1 MLAGDKLIL
10 VPRLHLKTTWVKLEI
25 IRQILINPN
34 IRIGLFSVTS
44 RLVEQELRDIKVM
57 LCNPALRELFPDII
71 PRPGKEY
78 RNWEKSTANE
88 LTTRRD
94 PSLGKPPQESQV
106 TALGS
111 GATIV
116 GMHIDM
122 AFCDD
127 IIDPSTVTTVEQMK
141 KTEDWWAYIQS
152 VCELGAPITITGTFY
167 HYNDIYNKIIRDRHF
182 PKNRIFIR
190 KAIENNKILY
200 KSWFT
205 FKDLDKIK
213 KRQGNRIF
221 ANQYMLNPIPEEDQ
235 IFPGPQPTYI
245 QLPQADYTYYITV
258 DPSLGKEHSDE
269 TGIVVA
275 AVNKSK
281 FIYIVEALGVKKNS
295 NDLADFILQK
305 IIQYRPLKVGIEY
318 GLQEHLKYIIEARQ
332 SLYERELGRPI
343 PLILESIPITKGY
356 SKASRVNWT
365 LGAFLRQ
372 GKLRIHESCRDLIAE
387 MDTFTGMGNEKDN
400 IVDAA
405 SMLIALIGDF
415 HTGNYRIEDRR
426 ERGTFWDIFR
436 RKPKQSWRENF
447 A

>member
-1 MLAGDKLIL
+1 MIL

-34 IRIGLFSVTS
+34 VRIGLFSVTS

-71 PRPGKEY
+71 PDPGKEY
-78 RNWEKSTANE
+78 RNWDKSTANE

-94 PSLGKPPQESQV
+94 SSLGKPPQESQV

-127 IIDPSTVTTVEQMK
+127 IIDPSTVTTAEQMK

-152 VCELGAPITITGTFY
+152 VCELGAPITMTGTFY

-182 PKNRIFIR
+182 PKSRIFIR
-190 KAIENNKILY
+190 KAIENNKLLY

-235 IFPGPQPTYI
+235 IFPGPQPLYQT
-245 QLPQADYTYYITV
+245 LPESDYTYYITV

-269 TGIVVA
+269 TGIVIA

-281 FIYIVEALGVKKNS
+281 FIYIVEAVGVKKDS
-295 NDLADFILQK
+295 NALADYIIQK
-305 IIQYRPLKVGIEY
+305 VLQYRPLKVGIEY

-332 SLYERELGRPI
+332 SMYEHMLQRPI
-343 PLILESIPITKGY
+343 PLILEGIPITRGY

-365 LGAFLRQ
+365 LGAFVRQ
-372 GKLRIHESCRDLIAE
+372 GKLRIHESCRDLISE
-387 MDTFTGMGNEKDN
+387 MDTFTGTGNEKDN

-405 SMLIALIGDF
+405 SMLITLIGDF
-415 HTGNYRIEDRR
+415 HTGGYNVA
-426 ERGTFWDIFR
+426 ERHEHGTFWDIFR
-436 RKPKQSWRENF
+436 RKPKLSWRGNF